1 MTKGRCEIDRYQ
13 YLLLMAGCLVVTL
26 PLELVLRARVY
37 RRLPTLLW
45 ALVPVVLVF
54 SVWDIGGILRQHWTY
69 NPRFVTGI
77 HLVLGMPLEELTF
90 FVVVPICGLLSYE
103 AVGRVLVL
111 TRTLA
116 GRRSERRA
124 RA

>member
-1 MTKGRCEIDRYQ
+1 
-13 YLLLMAGCLVVTL
+13 MAACLVVTL
-26 PLELVLRARVY
+26 PLEVILRARVY

-54 SVWDIGGILRQHWTY
+54 SVWDIGGISRQHWTY

-77 HLVLGMPLEELTF
+77 HLLLGMPLEELTF

-103 AVGRVLVL
+103 AVGQVLALV
-111 TRTLA
+111 RSRS
-116 GRRSERRA
+116 GRRSERGA

>member
-1 MTKGRCEIDRYQ
+1 
-13 YLLLMAGCLVVTL
+13 MAGCLVVTL

-69 NPRFVTGI
+69 NPRFVSGI
-77 HLVLGMPLEELTF
+77 DLVLGMPVEELTF
-90 FVVVPICGLLSYE
+90 FIVVPICGLLSYE
-103 AVGRVLVL
+103 AVGQVLAL
-111 TRTLA
+111 ARSRA
-116 GRRSERRA
+116 GRRSGRGA

>member
-1 MTKGRCEIDRYQ
+1 
-13 YLLLMAGCLVVTL
+13 MAACLVVTL

-45 ALVPVVLVF
+45 ALLPVVLVF

-69 NPRFVTGI
+69 NPRFVSGI
-77 HLVLGMPLEELTF
+77 DLVLGMPVEELTF
-90 FVVVPICGLLSYE
+90 FIVVPVCGLLTYE
-103 AVGRVLVL
+103 AVGQG
-111 TRTLA
+111 LA
-116 GRRSERRA
+116 LIRSRAARRSERRA